1 MTLDSFTFPD
11 WIEEFQIGD
20 DVFGSAYEAT
30 LPPRRAWM
38 KKTIAQV
45 YAVNSP
51 DSPQKT
57 WVVNTWKGGFET
69 EVSTAPLDCVVMLVD
84 QGATS
89 AVRILAALTP
99 ALAAGVKNILVVFT
113 GEGELS
119 QAVLTG
125 FELAGQ
131 EAVISIENEKCDEL
145 LSNIKDSEVD
155 SAILD
160 LRSNPTDIPYAQNIK
175 YWRAPVVP
183 RIAVCL
189 DEDGPDMDI
198 LSFAHPD
205 AIIEEV
211 SIEDL
216 AEFSGYAVVVPAELV
231 GEALVDFKL
240 VLSHGQEGCWIWS
253 DLTDIFFKKDSV
265 ALAVC

>member
-11 WIEEFQIGD
+11 WIEEFQVD
-20 DVFGSAYEAT
+20 DNIFGAAYEAT
-30 LPPRRAWM
+30 LPPNRAWM

-69 EVSTAPLDCVVMLVD
+69 EVSTAQLGCVVMLID

-99 ALAAGVKNILVVFT
+99 ALAAGVKNLLVVFT

-119 QAVLTG
+119 ESVLTG

-131 EAVISIENEKCDEL
+131 EVVVCLENEKLEEL
-145 LSNIKDSEVD
+145 LSYIKDSKVD

-160 LRSNPTDIPYAQNIK
+160 LRSNPNDIPYAQNVK
-175 YWRAPVVP
+175 YWRAPVVSN
-183 RIAVCL
+183 IGVCL

-198 LSFAHPD
+198 LKFAHPD

-216 AEFSGYAVVVPAELV
+216 GEFSGHAVVVPAELV
-231 GEALVDFKL
+231 GEALVYFKL
-240 VLSHGQEGCWIWS
+240 VLSHGQEGCWVWS
-253 DLTDIFFKKDSV
+253 DLTDLFFKKDSV

>member
-11 WIEEFQIGD
+11 WIEEFQID
-20 DVFGSAYEAT
+20 DGVFGLAYEAT

-69 EVSTAPLDCVVMLVD
+69 EVSMSPLDCVVMLID
-84 QGATS
+84 QEALS
-89 AVRILAALTP
+89 AIRILAALTP

-119 QAVLTG
+119 QSVLTG

-131 EAVISIENEKCDEL
+131 EAVVCLENEKLEEL
-145 LSNIKDSEVD
+145 LSYINDSKVD

-160 LRSNPTDIPYAQNIK
+160 LRSHPTDIPYAENMK
-175 YWRAPVVP
+175 YWRSPVVSN
-183 RIAVCL
+183 IAVCL

-198 LSFAHPD
+198 LKFAHPD
-205 AIIEEV
+205 AIIKEV
-211 SIEDL
+211 AIEDL
-216 AEFSGYAVVVPAELV
+216 SEFSGNVVVVSAELV

-240 VLSHGQEGCWIWS
+240 VLSHGQEGCWMWS
-253 DLTDIFFKKDSV
+253 DLTGLFFKKESV